1 MLDIKLFRENP
12 ELIFDSEKKRFRSTE
27 NAEKVIEYDTLWREG
42 ERRLNS
48 LRAEKNKLS
57 KSFKQAKKDGN
68 IEEVIAKSKE
78 VANEIKELSA
88 KNAEYL
94 QLRDDYR
101 YKVGNIIDEDVP
113 ISDTEDDNVVV
124 RTYGEIPEHD
134 FELLNHVDLINKI
147 DGADLETAASVS
159 GARFYYLKRD
169 ILHLNLALIQFALS
183 ELEAEGYIPMQT
195 PFFVKGEVA
204 AETSELGEFEET
216 LYKVENEDMYLI
228 ATAEQTLAA
237 LHRNEIINPEDL
249 PLRYCALSTCF
260 RKEAGSH
267 GKDTL
272 GIFRV
277 HQFEKIEQFIFCD
290 PEDSKNQHE
299 KLMEVTER
307 IYQKLGLPYQIIA
320 IVSSALN
327 DNAAIKY
334 DLEAWFPGS
343 GAFRELVSC
352 TNCKDYQAR
361 KTKTRV
367 GRAGSGDA
375 QTLHTLNSTAIATER
390 TMCCILENYQQAD
403 GSVVV
408 KMGGTMLLATVTCA
422 KDAKEDVDFMPL
434 QVDYKEKYASAGRF
448 PGGFM
453 KREGKASDYEILIAR
468 LVDRALRPLFP
479 EDFHAEVF
487 VNVNLISAEKDIQP
501 DALAGLAASSA
512 LAVSDIPFEGPIS
525 EVRVARI
532 GGEFKIN
539 PNFSEMAD
547 ADLDIMVAATIYLLL
562 AWCFKVRALN
572 EGISLLKGL
581 LSRK

>member
-1 MLDIKLFRENP
+1 M
-12 ELIFDSEKKRFRSTE
+12 DSEKKRFRSTE
-27 NAEKVIEYDTLWREG
+27 NVEKVIEYDTLWREG
-42 ERRLNS
+42 EKKLNS
-48 LRAEKNKLS
+48 LRSEKNKLS
-57 KSFKQAKKDGN
+57 KSFKKAKEEGN
-68 IEEVIAKSKE
+68 LDDVIKRSKE
-78 VANEIKELSA
+78 VASEIKDLTA
-88 KNAEYL
+88 KNADYL
-94 QLRDDYR
+94 KLREDYR

-124 RTYGEIPEHD
+124 KTYGEIPDYD
-134 FELLNHVDLINKI
+134 FKPLNHVDLIEKI
-147 DGADLETAASVS
+147 DGADLETAADIA

-183 ELEAEGYIPMQT
+183 ELESEGYIPMQT

-237 LHRNEIINPEDL
+237 LHRDEIISPDEL

-277 HQFEKIEQFIFCD
+277 HQFEKIEQFIFST

-307 IYQKLGLPYQIIA
+307 IYQKLNLPYQVIS

-343 GAFRELVSC
+343 GTYRELVSC

-361 KTKTRV
+361 KTKTRF

-403 GSVVV
+403 GSVKVPEV
-408 KMGGTMLLATVTCA
+408 LVPYMNGKTVIEA
-422 KDAKEDVDFMPL
+422 KK
-434 QVDYKEKYASAGRF
+434 
-448 PGGFM
+448 
-453 KREGKASDYEILIAR
+453 
-468 LVDRALRPLFP
+468 
-479 EDFHAEVF
+479 
-487 VNVNLISAEKDIQP
+487 
-501 DALAGLAASSA
+501 
-512 LAVSDIPFEGPIS
+512 
-525 EVRVARI
+525 
-532 GGEFKIN
+532 
-539 PNFSEMAD
+539 
-547 ADLDIMVAATIYLLL
+547 
-562 AWCFKVRALN
+562 
-572 EGISLLKGL
+572 
-581 LSRK
+581 

>member
-12 ELIFDSEKKRFRSTE
+12 ELIMDSEKKRFRSTE

-42 ERRLNS
+42 ERRLNT

-68 IEEVIAKSKE
+68 MEEVIAKSKE
-78 VANEIKELSA
+78 VAQEIKDLSA

-94 QLRDDYR
+94 ELRDDYR
-101 YKVGNIIDEDVP
+101 YKVGNVIDEDVP
-113 ISDTEDDNVVV
+113 ISDTEDDNVIV
-124 RTYGEIPEHD
+124 RKVGDLPEFD
-134 FELLNHVDLINKI
+134 FEALNHVDLIEKI
-147 DGADLETAASVS
+147 DGADLETAASIA

-195 PFFVKGEVA
+195 PFFVKSEVA

-216 LYKVENEDMYLI
+216 LYKVENEDLYLI

-237 LHRNEIINPEDL
+237 LHRDEIINPEDL

-277 HQFEKIEQFIFCD
+277 HQFEKIEQFIFSS
-290 PEDSKNQHE
+290 PEESKNEHNR
-299 KLMEVTER
+299 LLEVTES
-307 IYQKLGLPYQIIA
+307 IYKKLGLPYQIVA

-343 GAFRELVSC
+343 QTYRELVSC
-352 TNCKDYQAR
+352 TNCGDYQAR

-375 QTLHTLNSTAIATER
+375 QILHTLNSTAIATER

-403 GSVVV
+403 GSVRVPEV
-408 KMGGTMLLATVTCA
+408 LVPFMGGKTIIE
-422 KDAKEDVDFMPL
+422 AKE
-434 QVDYKEKYASAGRF
+434 
-448 PGGFM
+448 
-453 KREGKASDYEILIAR
+453 
-468 LVDRALRPLFP
+468 
-479 EDFHAEVF
+479 
-487 VNVNLISAEKDIQP
+487 
-501 DALAGLAASSA
+501 
-512 LAVSDIPFEGPIS
+512 
-525 EVRVARI
+525 
-532 GGEFKIN
+532 
-539 PNFSEMAD
+539 
-547 ADLDIMVAATIYLLL
+547 
-562 AWCFKVRALN
+562 
-572 EGISLLKGL
+572 
-581 LSRK
+581 

>member
-12 ELIFDSEKKRFRSTE
+12 EIILDSEKKRFRDTE
-27 NAEKVIEYDTLWREG
+27 NVEKVIEYDTLWREG
-42 ERRLNS
+42 EKKLNS

-57 KSFKQAKKDGN
+57 KSFKKAKEEGN
-68 IEEVIAKSKE
+68 LEEVIARSKE
-78 VANEIKELSA
+78 VAAEIKELTA
-88 KNAEYL
+88 KNADYL
-94 QLRDDYR
+94 KLRDDYR
-101 YKVGNIIDEDVP
+101 YKVGNVIDEDVP

-124 RTYGEIPEHD
+124 RTYGEKPEFD
-134 FELLNHVDLINKI
+134 FEALNHVDLIESI
-147 DGADLETAASVS
+147 DGADLETAAEIA

-169 ILHLNLALIQFALS
+169 ILHLNLALIQFALN
-183 ELEAEGYIPMQT
+183 ELENEGYIPMQT

-237 LHRNEIINPEDL
+237 FHRDEIISPDEL

-277 HQFEKIEQFIFCD
+277 HQFEKIEQFIFSA

-299 KLMEVTER
+299 KLMEVTEG
-307 IYQKLGLPYQIIA
+307 IYQKLGLPYQVIA

-343 GAFRELVSC
+343 ETYRELVSC

-375 QTLHTLNSTAIATER
+375 QILHTLNSTAIATER

-403 GSVVV
+403 GSVKVPEV
-408 KMGGTMLLATVTCA
+408 LVPYMNGKTVIEA
-422 KDAKEDVDFMPL
+422 KK
-434 QVDYKEKYASAGRF
+434 
-448 PGGFM
+448 
-453 KREGKASDYEILIAR
+453 
-468 LVDRALRPLFP
+468 
-479 EDFHAEVF
+479 
-487 VNVNLISAEKDIQP
+487 
-501 DALAGLAASSA
+501 
-512 LAVSDIPFEGPIS
+512 
-525 EVRVARI
+525 
-532 GGEFKIN
+532 
-539 PNFSEMAD
+539 
-547 ADLDIMVAATIYLLL
+547 
-562 AWCFKVRALN
+562 
-572 EGISLLKGL
+572 
-581 LSRK
+581 

>member
-12 ELIFDSEKKRFRSTE
+12 ELIMDSEKKRFRSTE
-27 NAEKVIEYDTLWREG
+27 NAEKVIEYDTKWREG

-68 IEEVIAKSKE
+68 IEEVIAKSKA
-78 VANEIKELSA
+78 VAEEIKELGP
-88 KNAEYL
+88 KIEEYK
-94 QLRDDYR
+94 QLREDYR

-113 ISDTEDDNVVV
+113 ISDTEDDNLIV
-124 RTYGEIPEHD
+124 RTVGEFPEFD
-134 FELLNHVDLINKI
+134 FEPLNHVDLIEKI
-147 DGADLETAASVS
+147 DGADIETAASIA

-169 ILHLNLALIQFALS
+169 ILHLNLALIQFALN
-183 ELEAEGYIPMQT
+183 ELEEKGYVPLQT

-216 LYKVENEDMYLI
+216 LYKVENEDLYLI

-237 LHRNEIINPEDL
+237 LHRDEIIAPDEL

-277 HQFEKIEQFIFCD
+277 HQFEKIEQFIFSS
-290 PEDSKNQHE
+290 PEESKNEHNR
-299 KLMEVTER
+299 LMEVTED
-307 IYQKLGLPYQIIA
+307 IYKKLGLPYQIVA

-343 GAFRELVSC
+343 QTYRELVSC

-361 KTKTRV
+361 KTKTRI

-403 GSVVV
+403 GSVKVPEV
-408 KMGGTMLLATVTCA
+408 LVPYMGGKTII
-422 KDAKEDVDFMPL
+422 E
-434 QVDYKEKYASAGRF
+434 
-448 PGGFM
+448 
-453 KREGKASDYEILIAR
+453 AR
-468 LVDRALRPLFP
+468 
-479 EDFHAEVF
+479 
-487 VNVNLISAEKDIQP
+487 K
-501 DALAGLAASSA
+501 
-512 LAVSDIPFEGPIS
+512 
-525 EVRVARI
+525 
-532 GGEFKIN
+532 
-539 PNFSEMAD
+539 
-547 ADLDIMVAATIYLLL
+547 
-562 AWCFKVRALN
+562 
-572 EGISLLKGL
+572 
-581 LSRK
+581 

>member
-57 KSFKQAKKDGN
+57 KSFKKAKQEGN

-113 ISDTEDDNVVV
+113 VSDTEDDNVVV

-183 ELEAEGYIPMQT
+183 ELEVEGYIPMQT

-277 HQFEKIEQFIFCD
+277 HQFEKIEQFIYST
-290 PEDSKNQHE
+290 PEDSRNQHDH
-299 KLMEVTER
+299 LMEVTER

-361 KTKTRV
+361 KTKTRY

-375 QTLHTLNSTAIATER
+375 QILHTLNSTAIATER
-390 TMCCILENYQQAD
+390 TICCILENYQQAD
-403 GSVVV
+403 GSIKVPEVLV
-408 KMGGTMLLATVTCA
+408 PYMGGKTVIE
-422 KDAKEDVDFMPL
+422 AKE
-434 QVDYKEKYASAGRF
+434 
-448 PGGFM
+448 
-453 KREGKASDYEILIAR
+453 
-468 LVDRALRPLFP
+468 
-479 EDFHAEVF
+479 
-487 VNVNLISAEKDIQP
+487 
-501 DALAGLAASSA
+501 
-512 LAVSDIPFEGPIS
+512 
-525 EVRVARI
+525 
-532 GGEFKIN
+532 
-539 PNFSEMAD
+539 
-547 ADLDIMVAATIYLLL
+547 
-562 AWCFKVRALN
+562 
-572 EGISLLKGL
+572 
-581 LSRK
+581 

>member
-57 KSFKQAKKDGN
+57 KSFKKAKQEGN

-78 VANEIKELSA
+78 VAQEIKDLSA

-113 ISDTEDDNVVV
+113 VSDTEDDNVVV

-195 PFFVKGEVA
+195 PFVVKGEVA

-249 PLRYCALSTCF
+249 PLRYCARSTWF

-267 GKDTL
+267 GQDNL

-277 HQFEKIEQFIFCD
+277 HQVEKIEQFIYSTA
-290 PEDSKNQHE
+290 EDSRKQHDH
-299 KLMEVTER
+299 LMEVTER

-361 KTKTRV
+361 KTKTRY

-375 QTLHTLNSTAIATER
+375 QILHTLNSTAIATER
-390 TMCCILENYQQAD
+390 TICCILENYQQAD
-403 GSVVV
+403 GSIKVPEVLV
-408 KMGGTMLLATVTCA
+408 PYMGGKTVIE
-422 KDAKEDVDFMPL
+422 AKE
-434 QVDYKEKYASAGRF
+434 
-448 PGGFM
+448 
-453 KREGKASDYEILIAR
+453 
-468 LVDRALRPLFP
+468 
-479 EDFHAEVF
+479 
-487 VNVNLISAEKDIQP
+487 
-501 DALAGLAASSA
+501 
-512 LAVSDIPFEGPIS
+512 
-525 EVRVARI
+525 
-532 GGEFKIN
+532 
-539 PNFSEMAD
+539 
-547 ADLDIMVAATIYLLL
+547 
-562 AWCFKVRALN
+562 
-572 EGISLLKGL
+572 
-581 LSRK
+581 

>member
-12 ELIFDSEKKRFRSTE
+12 ELIFESEKKRFRSTE

-78 VANEIKELSA
+78 VAQEIKDLSA

-94 QLRDDYR
+94 ELRDDYR
-101 YKVGNIIDEDVP
+101 YKVGNVIDEDVP
-113 ISDTEDDNVVV
+113 ISDTEDDNVIV
-124 RTYGEIPEHD
+124 RKVGELPDFD
-134 FELLNHVDLINKI
+134 FEALNHVDLIEKI
-147 DGADLETAASVS
+147 DGADIETAASIA
-159 GARFYYLKRD
+159 GARFYYLKKD
-169 ILHLNLALIQFALS
+169 ILHLNLALIQFALN
-183 ELEAEGYIPMQT
+183 ELEAKGYTPLQT

-216 LYKVENEDMYLI
+216 LYKVENEDLYLI

-237 LHRNEIINPEDL
+237 LHRNEIISPDDL

-277 HQFEKIEQFIFCD
+277 HQFEKIEQFIFSS
-290 PEDSKNQHE
+290 PEESKNEHNR
-299 KLMEVTER
+299 LMEVTED
-307 IYQKLGLPYQIIA
+307 IYKKLGLPYQIVA
-320 IVSSALN
+320 SVSSALN

-343 GAFRELVSC
+343 KTYRELVSC
-352 TNCKDYQAR
+352 TNCGDYQAR
-361 KTKTRV
+361 KTKTRI

-375 QTLHTLNSTAIATER
+375 QILHTLNSTAIATER

-403 GSVVV
+403 GSVKIPEVLV
-408 KMGGTMLLATVTCA
+408 PYMGGKTVIE
-422 KDAKEDVDFMPL
+422 AKE
-434 QVDYKEKYASAGRF
+434 
-448 PGGFM
+448 
-453 KREGKASDYEILIAR
+453 
-468 LVDRALRPLFP
+468 
-479 EDFHAEVF
+479 
-487 VNVNLISAEKDIQP
+487 
-501 DALAGLAASSA
+501 
-512 LAVSDIPFEGPIS
+512 
-525 EVRVARI
+525 
-532 GGEFKIN
+532 
-539 PNFSEMAD
+539 
-547 ADLDIMVAATIYLLL
+547 
-562 AWCFKVRALN
+562 
-572 EGISLLKGL
+572 
-581 LSRK
+581 